1 LRKEAS
7 LKKEELFRTG
17 VIKSKTVTI
26 ERQKEIIK
34 GFAVVTKGVTFDERG
49 EFDDISLEKII
60 ELGNKSKIGA
70 KSRFGHPNMSTTAL
84 GTFLGRVKKFRLDGD
99 IVRADLHIDP
109 TAHDTPDGDLA
120 GYVMDL
126 AESDPEAF
134 GASMVI
140 SWDEEFR
147 KDKDGNVLKDDE
159 GNELPPLI
167 RVKKLFSVDVVD
179 DPAANKG
186 LFGMPFFTE
195 DVKLSGAFTSFLDR
209 FLEDESAVTKVIAF
223 LGRYG
228 SNRNDKAE
236 KRGGKDMFE
245 ELTLEALQKERSDL
259 FDKAKGIG
267 FEEGKRKGDEE
278 GVKKERDR
286 AVSILKKAKTF
297 KDMTDLAI
305 SAVEEGLNLDQ
316 ATVKFQEKQ
325 LEGIKA
331 AHPASPGPDNEDKT
345 KEKKTH
351 LERARAY
358 KEEHNCSMTEALQ
371 ATADKRK

>member
-1 LRKEAS
+1 
-7 LKKEELFRTG
+7 
-17 VIKSKTVTI
+17 
-26 ERQKEIIK
+26 
-34 GFAVVTKGVTFDERG
+34 
-49 EFDDISLEKII
+49 
-60 ELGNKSKIGA
+60 
-70 KSRFGHPNMSTTAL
+70 
-84 GTFLGRVKKFRLDGD
+84 
-99 IVRADLHIDP
+99 
-109 TAHDTPDGDLA
+109 
-120 GYVMDL
+120 
-126 AESDPEAF
+126 
-134 GASMVI
+134 
-140 SWDEEFR
+140 
-147 KDKDGNVLKDDE
+147 
-159 GNELPPLI
+159 
-167 RVKKLFSVDVVD
+167 
-179 DPAANKG
+179 
-186 LFGMPFFTE
+186 
-195 DVKLSGAFTSFLDR
+195 
-209 FLEDESAVTKVIAF
+209 LEDESAVTKVIAF
-223 LGRYG
+223 LGRY
-228 SNRNDKAE
+228 SVNRKAE
-236 KRGGKDMFE
+236 KIGGKDMFE

-351 LERARAY
+351 LERARVY